1 MGAYDNLELG
11 FVGGTTPEE
20 GVFVNA
26 KYFIMADSEA
36 YPTSLAVGFQNM
48 GSKRDSSLYIVAS
61 KVFEEG
67 LEGHFGFRAIF
78 DDKIDSSAMLGI
90 EYFFSDLVSVC
101 LDYTGED
108 SLYTLNLSSRVYLK
122 EYLTFRFAVLDINK
136 KREDGETAFAVGLS
150 FGRYF

>member
-1 MGAYDNLELG
+1 MLLAVSVFSETTLNNPTGLIEMPTAKAIEYKQFSVAVDYQFPKTNQKKGVVYFKGNVGAYDNLELG

-90 EYFFSDLVSVC
+90 EYFF
-101 LDYTGED
+101 
-108 SLYTLNLSSRVYLK
+108 
-122 EYLTFRFAVLDINK
+122 
-136 KREDGETAFAVGLS
+136 
-150 FGRYF
+150 